1 MLISIFGFRA
11 LWSPF
16 FIVYL
21 ICIIVMYFLITVK
34 FRQKFKHSKPLT
46 KREAFSFITS
56 IILLYI
62 MKGSPLDLLSH
73 ILFYMHMVQMAV
85 LYLVIPIF
93 LIKGIPVWLWELL
106 FKNKFVSFVFTIF
119 TKPLLALLLFNVI
132 FSFYHIPMIL
142 DKVKSDLFLH
152 GSYNSLLFLLAIFMW
167 WPILTD
173 IKKYDTLSGPLKIG
187 YIFANGVLITPACA
201 LIIFASEPLYTTY
214 SDPSAWLNMLA
225 LCVPTSTLSS
235 LNISGPELFSSMSLL
250 HDQQL
255 GGVLMKVIQEIV
267 YGFILAKIF
276 YKWYQLEAGEGADK
290 ILERKIVE

>member
-1 MLISIFGFRA
+1 
-11 LWSPF
+11 
-16 FIVYL
+16 
-21 ICIIVMYFLITVK
+21 
-34 FRQKFKHSKPLT
+34 
-46 KREAFSFITS
+46 
-56 IILLYI
+56 
-62 MKGSPLDLLSH
+62 
-73 ILFYMHMVQMAV
+73 
-85 LYLVIPIF
+85 
-93 LIKGIPVWLWELL
+93 
-106 FKNKFVSFVFTIF
+106 
-119 TKPLLALLLFNVI
+119 
-132 FSFYHIPMIL
+132 
-142 DKVKSDLFLH
+142 
-152 GSYNSLLFLLAIFMW
+152 MW
-167 WPILTD
+167 WPIITD
-173 IKKYDTLSGPLKIG
+173 IKKYDILSGPLKIG

-276 YKWYQLEAGEGADK
+276 YRWYQLEAGEGADK